1 MEAALEP
8 IHPEV
13 REELKRAHP
22 GLTDETIDR
31 YEELTA
37 LRFTVHPDKESDE
50 LWRIDIERA
59 RLVNER
65 MPRFAEIENA
75 VLSRVREAA
84 RRQRQPPDV
93 RLRGEDEPRG
103 P

>member
-1 MEAALEP
+1 MEP

-13 REELKRAHP
+13 REELKRVYP

-37 LRFTVHPDKESDE
+37 LRFTVDPDEGSDE
-50 LWRIDIERA
+50 LRRIDIERA
-59 RLVNER
+59 RFVSER

-75 VLSRVREAA
+75 VLSKVREAA

-93 RLRGEDEPRG
+93 RLRKEDEPRG